1 MAVLFERSA
10 STAGMVSAVERAAQ
24 FPRLRFMGSKY
35 KVVPALVDLVSR
47 LDCDSILDAF
57 SGSGVVGYAFKA
69 LGKQVTTND
78 FLAFTATVARATV
91 ENGTVRLSDEDV
103 SVICSGN
110 QDGRDFISRTF
121 RGLYFPPADLAFLD
135 AAWSQV
141 DSMPSRKRDLAL
153 AALCLASA
161 RKQPRGVFTV
171 TDLRY
176 DDGRRQLRAPL
187 KELFVEAAAEYT
199 AAVFANG
206 RENRSLCQD
215 VFELDPEGYDVVY
228 LDPPYAP
235 PRDDNCYIKRYHF
248 LEGLATYWRGQRI
261 LEETKT
267 KKLAKRF
274 TPFSYKTTIRE
285 ALRETFARF
294 RRSTIILSYSSN
306 SVPGENEVF
315 ELLRREK
322 PSVEV
327 LAIPHRYSFGT
338 HPTAL
343 RRSADEYIFVGR

>member
-1 MAVLFERSA
+1 MAGRSGACRTGDDSTLSARALGVSSRMAVLFERSA

-47 LDCDSILDAF
+47 FDCDSILDAF

-121 RGLYFPPADLAFLD
+121 HGLYFPPADLAFLD

-153 AALCLASA
+153 AALCLAAA

-187 KELFVEAAAEYT
+187 KELFVEAAGEYT
-199 AAVFANG
+199 ATVFDNG
-206 RENRSLCQD
+206 RESRSLCQD
-215 VFELDPEGYDVVY
+215 EFELDPEGYDAVY
-228 LDPPYAP
+228 LDPNQPYQISPSSANRWCRKYTRSRHSSTYTGANSSEP
-235 PRDDNCYIKRYHF
+235 LRTISRKLSNDTNRISATS
-248 LEGLATYWRGQRI
+248 EGST
-261 LEETKT
+261 
-267 KKLAKRF
+267 F
-274 TPFSYKTTIRE
+274 TRSSSTS
-285 ALRETFARF
+285 ARV
-294 RRSTIILSYSSN
+294 R
-306 SVPGENEVF
+306 
-315 ELLRREK
+315 
-322 PSVEV
+322 
-327 LAIPHRYSFGT
+327 
-338 HPTAL
+338 
-343 RRSADEYIFVGR
+343 